1 MTQAAGVTREHSA
14 APCILRRETGD
25 EAWHGMAWHKSTLDR
40 IASVALRALIRIRIS
55 LHPKYSMR
63 ITSGSYA
70 WSDPRENLG
79 KDGDFVSDSGN
90 WVHDSALPVEIAM
103 NASTSVARRLGR
115 KEGGKKEK
123 EKKKKKSLK
132 QWLNSHAPGIWRY
145 NCR

>member
-1 MTQAAGVTREHSA
+1 
-14 APCILRRETGD
+14 
-25 EAWHGMAWHKSTLDR
+25 MAWHKSTLDR
-40 IASVALRALIRIRIS
+40 IASVALRALFRIRIS

-79 KDGDFVSDSGN
+79 KDRDFVSDSGN
-90 WVHDSALPVEIAM
+90 WIHDSVLPVEIAM

-115 KEGGKKEK
+115 KEGEK
-123 EKKKKKSLK
+123 VRRKKKSLK